1 MINKLNGFDLNL
13 KWSLPD
19 GRKYAFA
26 CIALL
31 FCLLTIYGNSFNG
44 AWVFDDEPGI
54 VLNKYVHLK
63 TLDWGNI
70 YKTFYGIDQKKIT
83 RPVAYFTFGLNYY
96 FDRLNVCG
104 YHIINWIVLYMSG
117 IFLFLF
123 IYRTL
128 NLPLLKSEYGS
139 SSYALALLSTF
150 FWAVNPVQVTAIT
163 YIVQRMASM
172 AGMFYIIS
180 MYLYLMG
187 RTDEKY
193 RKRIIYF
200 ALSAISAAL
209 AIGTKENAVM
219 LPVSL
224 YLYDLLLIQGISREN
239 LIKNIKYFILPASA
253 ATLFFLF
260 FFVDTSILLK
270 LADYAIRPFS
280 MWERVLTEA
289 RVIIFYISLLLYP
302 TYSRLMLNHDFVISR
317 SLLDP
322 WTTLAA
328 MLAILCCVG
337 LAIWIARKKPLIS
350 YCIIFFFLNH
360 IIEGSFV
367 PLELVFEHTNYT
379 PSMLFF
385 VPLSI
390 FVIHVLDY
398 FSYRKS
404 MQLMIALLIGCIL
417 IAQGHTVYMYNYIF
431 KDPYIL
437 WSDNIAKAPNLSRP
451 HNNMGNILWNWG
463 LYDEAYKSY
472 EKSFNLN
479 RYDILPMVAAP
490 INNMGRYFFYK
501 KDYPAAMTH
510 FQASLKIDPKYAL
523 TWVNIARTQIRMNNL
538 MGAEKTTREGL
549 THWPDNAWL
558 HAISSFILLKQGMYN
573 SAVREA
579 WKTLAIDSET
589 TTDVERVLA
598 ESYRRMGRYEM
609 SVFYWEGYVSNY
621 KDDLEGYLA
630 LIELYSK
637 AGKTE
642 KLNRTIAKIMVL
654 KGSKSWRALVDE
666 YNGDLASYAY
676 TPDTK
681 MLLSIIKKNL
691 TEGF

>member
-1 MINKLNGFDLNL
+1 L
-13 KWSLPD
+13 KWSFPN

-26 CIALL
+26 FIALL
-31 FCLLTIYGNSFNG
+31 FCLLIIYGNSYNG
-44 AWVFDDEPGI
+44 ALVFDDEPGI

-70 YKTFYGIDQKKIT
+70 QKTFYGIDQKKIT

-96 FDRLNVCG
+96 FGGLNVVG
-104 YHIINWIVLYMSG
+104 YHVVNLIILYFSG

-128 NLPLLKSEYGS
+128 NLPLLKSQYGS
-139 SSYALALLSTF
+139 SSYAIALLATF
-150 FWAVNPVQVTAIT
+150 LWAVNPVQVTAVT

-180 MYLYLMG
+180 MYFYLMG

-193 RKRIIYF
+193 RKKIIF
-200 ALSAISAAL
+200 VVLSAISAAL

-219 LPVSL
+219 LPVSI
-224 YLYDLLLIQGISREN
+224 YLYDLLLIQGIRKVNFTKN
-239 LIKNIKYFILPASA
+239 LKYFVLPAFIAVSVV
-253 ATLFFLF
+253 LI
-260 FFVDTSILLK
+260 FFVDISSILGLR
-270 LADYAIRPFS
+270 DYLIRPFS
-280 MWERVLTEA
+280 MWERVLTET

-302 TYSRLMLNHDFVISR
+302 TYSRLMLNHDFIISR

-322 WTTLAA
+322 WTTLTAI
-328 MLAILCCVG
+328 LTILCCLG
-337 LAIWIARKKPLIS
+337 LAMWISRKKPLIS

-360 IIEGSFV
+360 IIEGSFI

-385 VPLSI
+385 IPLSI
-390 FVIHVLDY
+390 FAIHVLDY

-404 MQLMIALLIGCIL
+404 MQLIITLLISFIL
-417 IAQGHTVYMYNYIF
+417 TAQGHTAHMYNYLF

-463 LYDEAYKSY
+463 FYDEAYKSY

-490 INNMGRYFFYK
+490 INNMGRYYFYK

-510 FQASLKIDPKYAL
+510 FQASIKINPKYAL
-523 TWVNIARTQIRMNNL
+523 TWVNIARTQIRMNDL
-538 MGAEKTTREGL
+538 RGAEKTTREGL
-549 THWPDNAWL
+549 IHWPDNAWL
-558 HAISSFILLKQGMYN
+558 HAISSFLLLKQGSYQN
-573 SAVREA
+573 SLKEA
-579 WKTLAIDSET
+579 WKTIEIDSES
-589 TTDVERVLA
+589 TDVTRVLA
-598 ESYRRMGRYEM
+598 ETYRRTGHIDRAIL
-609 SVFYWEGYVSNY
+609 YWKEYVSAY
-621 KDDLEGYLA
+621 RDDIEGYLA

-637 AGKTE
+637 MQQTE
-642 KLNRTIAKIMVL
+642 KLNNAIAKVMIL
-654 KGSKSWRALVDE
+654 KGSKSWRELMKEYTSEIAAHAYEPDPDLVL
-666 YNGDLASYAY
+666 G
-676 TPDTK
+676 
-681 MLLSIIKKNL
+681 IIKRSFLN
-691 TEGF
+691 GI